1 MNQLIAYLKFLLK
14 STNQHGVHSPFVF
27 KLLTECFY
35 KKESKPGFKKVLAFR
50 EALLKDQQVISI
62 TDFGAG
68 SRVFRS
74 EQRKVSAIAKNAGIS
89 KKRALL
95 LNKLTDYLQ
104 IRNAL
109 ELGTSV
115 GSSSAAIAA
124 GNNLQLTTIEG
135 CPETAN
141 IAREYFRKFE
151 LDNITLKVGE
161 FEEVLDGLLKQKQE
175 SRDKNQDKRQNIVD
189 GRPETEDRL
198 ESGDGR
204 PKTEDRLESG
214 DGRPKTEGL
223 YQPQTPP
230 RSIGT
235 KPQTTNNFPLS
246 SFLSPLSTK
255 NHKPRTPD
263 LIYFDGNHQK
273 EASLHYFEKL
283 LPLVQNDSVFI
294 FDDIHWSGE
303 MEEAWELIKAHPRVR
318 VSIDTFYW
326 GLVFFR
332 KEQEKEHFTI
342 RL

>member
-1 MNQLIAYLKFLLK
+1 LNQIIAYLKFLLK

-50 EALLKDQQVISI
+50 EALLKDHQVISV

-68 SRVFRS
+68 SRVFSS
-74 EQRKVSAIAKNAGIS
+74 ERRKVSAIAKNAGTS

-95 LNKLTDYLQ
+95 LNKLTSYLHCK
-104 IRNAL
+104 NAL

-115 GSSSAAIAA
+115 GISSAAIAA
-124 GNNLQLTTIEG
+124 GNNLQLTSIEG

-161 FEEVLDGLLKQKQE
+161 FEEVLNGFLEKQE
-175 SRDKNQDKRQNIVD
+175 SRDKSQDKRQNEED
-189 GRPETEDRL
+189 GRPETEERMGP
-198 ESGDGR
+198 EDGGT
-204 PKTEDRLESG
+204 KTEDRNQL
-214 DGRPKTEGL
+214 
-223 YQPQTPP
+223 QT
-230 RSIGT
+230 SFL
-235 KPQTTNNFPLS
+235 FPLS

-255 NHKPRTPD
+255 NSQPRPD

-283 LPLVQNDSVFI
+283 LPLAHNDSVFI
-294 FDDIHWSGE
+294 FDDIHWSRE
-303 MEEAWELIKAHPRVR
+303 MEEAWEQIKAHPRVR

-332 KEQEKEHFTI
+332 KEQEKEHFSI

>member
-1 MNQLIAYLKFLLK
+1 
-14 STNQHGVHSPFVF
+14 VF

-50 EALLKDQQVISI
+50 EALLKDHQVISV

-68 SRVFRS
+68 SRVFSS
-74 EQRKVSAIAKNAGIS
+74 ERRKISAIAKNAGIS

-95 LNKLTDYLQ
+95 LNKLTSYLHCK
-104 IRNAL
+104 NAL

-151 LDNITLKVGE
+151 LDNIILKVGE
-161 FEEVLDGLLKQKQE
+161 FEEVLNGFLEKQE
-175 SRDKNQDKRQNIVD
+175 SRDKSQDKRQN
-189 GRPETEDRL
+189 RE
-198 ESGDGR
+198 DGR

-214 DGRPKTEGL
+214 DRRPKTESQN
-223 YQPQTPP
+223 QPQTPP
-230 RSIGT
+230 RSIGA
-235 KPQTTNNFPLS
+235 KPQTTN
-246 SFLSPLSTK
+246 
-255 NHKPRTPD
+255 HKLQTPD

-283 LPLVQNDSVFI
+283 LPLAHNDSVFI
-294 FDDIHWSGE
+294 FDDIHWSRE
-303 MEEAWELIKAHPRVR
+303 MEEAWEQIKAHPRVR
-318 VSIDTFYW
+318 VSIDAFYW

>member
-1 MNQLIAYLKFLLK
+1 
-14 STNQHGVHSPFVF
+14 VHSPFVF

-35 KKESKPGFKKVLAFR
+35 KKETKPGFKKVLAFR
-50 EALLKDQQVISI
+50 EALLKDHQIIAV

-68 SRVFRS
+68 SRVFKS
-74 EQRKVSAIAKNAGIS
+74 EQRKVSAIAQNAGIS

-104 IRNAL
+104 IKNAL

-124 GNNLQLTTIEG
+124 GNNVQLTTIEG

-161 FEEVLDGLLKQKQE
+161 FEEVLNGFLEKKQE
-175 SRDKNQDKRQNIVD
+175 SGEKSQEKRQNEVD
-189 GRPETEDRL
+189 G
-198 ESGDGR
+198 ES
-204 PKTEDRLESG
+204 KT
-214 DGRPKTEGL
+214 
-223 YQPQTPP
+223 QPQ
-230 RSIGT
+230 
-235 KPQTTNNFPLS
+235 
-246 SFLSPLSTK
+246 
-255 NHKPRTPD
+255 PD

-273 EASLHYFEKL
+273 EATLHYFEKL
-283 LPLVQNDSVFI
+283 LPLAQNDSVFI
-294 FDDIHWSGE
+294 FDDIHWSRE
-303 MEEAWELIKAHPRVR
+303 MEEAWEQVKAHPQVR